1 MDLHDLEQW
10 WRDNYPC
17 SSKYLEKS
25 HSLATLSVTNVART
39 TVKFNSNLGDDETQQ
54 PRLYWRT
61 VNSMPRTVGKE
72 AIVSCCKARFMRVC
86 SKEENLCLDYTVSRL
101 RLESGTSWK
110 KVSSAAARLHLF
122 FVSYATAGHKK
133 QNYKPWISW
142 ESQELSGNC
151 RRWWNL
157 QGV

>member
-1 MDLHDLEQW
+1 MDLYDLEQW
-10 WRDNYPC
+10 WRDNYPG

-25 HSLATLSVTNVART
+25 HSLATLSATNVART
-39 TVKFNSNLGDDETQQ
+39 TVRSNSNLGEDETQQ
-54 PRLYWRT
+54 SRLYWRT
-61 VNSMPRTVGKE
+61 VDRMSKTVRKE
-72 AIVSCCKARFMRVC
+72 AVVACCKAYFMRVC
-86 SKEENLCLDYTVSRL
+86 SKQENLCLDYTVSRL
-101 RLESGTSWK
+101 RLESGTSR

-122 FVSYATAGHKK
+122 FVSYTTAAHKK
-133 QNYKPWISW
+133 QNYKHWISW